1 MKLLLAALA
10 VTFAIA
16 VTASVFAIW
25 PAVAD
30 APWEDEKATLRVDQG
45 ETVLCDIAILL
56 RDNLQGWV
64 DLLEGGIEFTVP
76 MNSQGSIRP
85 AEARDLLNAAEREID
100 RYC

>member
-1 MKLLLAALA
+1 MRLLVAALVLTVA
-10 VTFAIA
+10 VAIG
-16 VTASVFAIW
+16 ASVVAIW
-25 PAVAD
+25 ASVAE
-30 APWEDEKATLRVDQG
+30 APWEDEKATPRVDQG